1 MDFETHRL
9 ADCKTQIST
18 RILDEVLFSFS
29 SLKTRAAE
37 IDTRIGTLNTTTK
50 M

>member
-9 ADCKTQIST
+9 ADYKTQIST

-29 SLKTRAAE
+29 SLKTRSAE